1 MAKPGRVHLL
11 LHAHLPFV
19 REPSYDRFLEE
30 NWFFEAMAET
40 YLPIIQMLNRLEE
53 KGVPGTLNFSVSSA
67 LLAMLTDC
75 SLLDKFSRHLHKQLE
90 LLEREKV
97 RLQNDSEK
105 MEVVNFYY
113 RRQIALIN
121 TWERDCNCEI
131 VPALKRLEQIGKI
144 NLLTC
149 VGTHPFLPAY
159 QNDVEAIRLQLEI
172 TVRAFEEAFGKKP
185 RGLWL
190 PECGYFEGLDAILA
204 EYGFKYFFLETHG
217 VLLAKPAPKYGVFAP
232 IKTPAGLYCFGRE
245 QSSSMEVWSR
255 KTGYP
260 GHPEY
265 REFFKDIAHEREDEY
280 LGDYFLAAGTHIE
293 TGLKYYRITGSEDKK
308 VYRPWNALR
317 LVEDHARLF
326 VANRE
331 ETVSNLLP
339 NMDGNKVSILC
350 PYDAELFGHW
360 WFEGP
365 LFIEKMFERAAS
377 SNVVEMASLE
387 DSVPSLKAEGALDA
401 AAGKAADPDVHA
413 PIFSSWGE
421 GGFGE
426 DWMNDAV
433 TFEYPLFFRMRGMM
447 NDLKKRMSCGV
458 NIAHGAARGL
468 KIEKIKGKATKLGGT
483 AATMKRFL
491 AQMARELVLFQA
503 SDWAFMI
510 HNNSAA
516 DYARNRLNGHY
527 QNVCALYAE
536 AVKAKPDMRLLKTL
550 EQKNNLF
557 PWIGECLTS

>member
-1 MAKPGRVHLL
+1 MAKPGKVHLL

-67 LLAMLTDC
+67 LLAMLTDKL
-75 SLLDKFSRHLHKQLE
+75 LLDRFTNHLHKQLE
-90 LLEREKV
+90 LIEREKI
-97 RLQNDSEK
+97 RLQNNFEYL
-105 MEVVNFYY
+105 EVVNFYY

-121 TWERDCNCEI
+121 TWERDCGCEI
-131 VPALKRLEQIGKI
+131 IPALKRLEQIGKI

-159 QNDVEAIRLQLEI
+159 QSDVEAIRLQLKI

-185 RGLWL
+185 QGLWL

-265 REFFKDIAHEREDEY
+265 REFFKDVAHERESDY
-280 LGDYFLAAGTHIE
+280 LGDYFLAAGAHIE

-339 NMDGNKVSILC
+339 NMDGNKVAILC

-387 DSVPSLKAEGALDA
+387 DSVPTSQTF
-401 AAGKAADPDVHA
+401 AGKVADEDVHA

-426 DWMNDAV
+426 VWMNDAV
-433 TFEYPLFFRMRGMM
+433 AFQYPMFFKMRGLM
-447 NDLKKRMSCGV
+447 NDLKKRVSHGV
-458 NIAHGAARGL
+458 SVARGAAQSLIGVKSAGTSAVVRGCKTAADF
-468 KIEKIKGKATKLGGT
+468 KIETT
-483 AATMKRFL
+483 QRFL
-491 AQMARELVLFQA
+491 SQIARELVLFQA

-510 HNNSAA
+510 HNHSAE
-516 DYARNRLNGHY
+516 DYARARLSGHY
-527 QNVCALYAE
+527 ENVCALYAE
-536 AVKAKPDMRLLKTL
+536 AVKAKPDTRLLKKL

-557 PWIGECLTS
+557 PWIGELV

>member
-1 MAKPGRVHLL
+1 MAKPGKVHLL

-40 YLPIIQMLNRLEE
+40 YLPMVQMLNRLEE
-53 KGVPGTLNFSVSSA
+53 KGVPGTLNFSVSSV
-67 LLAMLTDC
+67 LLAMLTDR

-90 LLEREKV
+90 LLEREKA
-97 RLQNDSEK
+97 RLQNDSEM

-121 TWERDCNCEI
+121 TWEHDCCCEI
-131 VPALKRLEQIGKI
+131 VPSLKRLEQIGKI

-159 QNDVEAIRLQLEI
+159 QNDVEAIRLQLKI

-265 REFFKDIAHEREDEY
+265 REFFKDIAHERESEY

-377 SNVVEMASLE
+377 SNIVEMASLE
-387 DSVPSLKAEGALDA
+387 DSVN
-401 AAGKAADPDVHA
+401 AAGIAAKNAADSDVHA

-426 DWMNDAV
+426 VWMNDAV
-433 TFEYPLFFRMRGMM
+433 SFQYPMFFRMRKMM
-447 NDLKKRMSCGV
+447 DDLKSRV
-458 NIAHGAARGL
+458 ERGA
-468 KIEKIKGKATKLGGT
+468 GKVATI
-483 AATMKRFL
+483 KRFL
-491 AQMARELVLFQA
+491 SQIARELVLFQA

-516 DYARNRLNGHY
+516 DYARARLNGHY
-527 QNVCALYAE
+527 ENVCALYAD
-536 AVKAKPDMRLLKTL
+536 AVKVKPNLQLLKTL

-557 PWIGECLTS
+557 PWIGCLI

>member
-67 LLAMLTDC
+67 LLAMLTDR
-75 SLLDKFSRHLHKQLE
+75 SLLDKFSSHLHKQLE
-90 LLEREKV
+90 LLDREKV
-97 RLQNDSEK
+97 RLQNDAER

-113 RRQIALIN
+113 RRQVALIN
-121 TWERDCNCEI
+121 TWERDCGCEI

-159 QNDVEAIRLQLEI
+159 QSDIESIRLQLKI
-172 TVRAFEEAFGKKP
+172 TVRAFEDAFGRKP

-265 REFFKDIAHEREDEY
+265 REFFKDIAHERESDY

-331 ETVSNLLP
+331 ATVSSLLP

-387 DSVPSLKAEGALDA
+387 NSVPSK
-401 AAGKAADPDVHA
+401 AAGTAADSEVHK

-426 DWMNDAV
+426 VWMNDEVA
-433 TFEYPLFFRMRGMM
+433 FQYPLFFRMRKMM
-447 NDLKKRMSCGV
+447 DDLKSRIS
-458 NIAHGAARGL
+458 HGARAASR
-468 KIEKIKGKATKLGGT
+468 T
-483 AATMKRFL
+483 AVGNAHCSKNTTAKRFL

-516 DYARNRLNGHY
+516 DYARARLNGHY
-527 QNVCALYAE
+527 ENVCALYRE
-536 AVKAKPDMRLLKTL
+536 AVKANPDMRLLKKL

-557 PWIGECLTS
+557 PWIGECL

>member
-1 MAKPGRVHLL
+1 MAKPGKVHLL

-67 LLAMLTDC
+67 LLAMLTDA
-75 SLLDKFSRHLHKQLE
+75 SLLNKFSRHLHKQLE

-97 RLQNDSEK
+97 RLQNDSEM

-121 TWERDCNCEI
+121 TWERDCGREI
-131 VPALKRLEQIGKI
+131 IPALKRLEQIGKI

-159 QNDVEAIRLQLEI
+159 QNDVEAIRLQLKI
-172 TVRAFEEAFGKKP
+172 TVRAFEDVFGKKP

-232 IKTPAGLYCFGRE
+232 IRTPAGLYCFGRE

-265 REFFKDIAHEREDEY
+265 REFFKDITHEREDDY
-280 LGDYFLAAGTHIE
+280 LGEYFLAAGTHIE

-339 NMDGNKVSILC
+339 NMNGNKASILC

-387 DSVPSLKAEGALDA
+387 DSVPSLNAAVGAA
-401 AAGKAADPDVHA
+401 AAGNAAEKVADDDVHV

-426 DWMNDAV
+426 VWMNDQV
-433 TFEYPLFFRMRGMM
+433 SFQYPLFFRMRGMV
-447 NDLKKRMSCGV
+447 NDLKTRMKR
-458 NIAHGAARGL
+458 AAKVAGNAASA
-468 KIEKIKGKATKLGGT
+468 KISVEKVAGNAVGN
-483 AATMKRFL
+483 AAMMKRFL
-491 AQMARELVLFQA
+491 AQMAREIVLFQA

-516 DYARNRLNGHY
+516 DYARSRLNGHY
-527 QNVCALYAE
+527 ENACKLYAE
-536 AVKAKPDMRLLKTL
+536 AVKAKPDTRLLKEL
-550 EQKNNLF
+550 ERKNNLF
-557 PWIGECLTS
+557 PWIGELV

>member
-1 MAKPGRVHLL
+1 MAKPGKVHLL

-53 KGVPGTLNFSVSSA
+53 KGVPGTLNLSVSSV
-67 LLAMLTDC
+67 LLAMLTDR
-75 SLLDKFSRHLHKQLE
+75 SLLDKFSRHLHKQLD

-97 RLQNDSEK
+97 RLQNDSEM

-113 RRQIALIN
+113 RRQLALIN
-121 TWERDCNCEI
+121 TWERDCGCEI
-131 VPALKRLEQIGKI
+131 VPSLKRLEQIGKI

-159 QNDVEAIRLQLEI
+159 QNDFEAIRLQLKI

-185 RGLWL
+185 HGLWL

-265 REFFKDIAHEREDEY
+265 REFFKDIAHERESEY

-377 SNVVEMASLE
+377 SNVVEMSSLE
-387 DSVPSLKAEGALDA
+387 DSVPSLGTAGAVAE
-401 AAGKAADPDVHA
+401 KVADSDVHA

-426 DWMNDAV
+426 VWMNDAV
-433 TFEYPLFFRMRGMM
+433 SFQYPMFFRMRGMM
-447 NDLKKRMSCGV
+447 NDLKTRMKRV
-458 NIAHGAARGL
+458 
-468 KIEKIKGKATKLGGT
+468 GKAAETAASAKMPAGN

-516 DYARNRLNGHY
+516 DYARARLNGHY
-527 QNVCALYAE
+527 ENVCALYAE
-536 AVKAKPDMRLLKTL
+536 AVKAKPNLQLLKTL

-557 PWIGECLTS
+557 PWIGKFI

>member
-1 MAKPGRVHLL
+1 MSKPGRVHLL

-67 LLAMLTDC
+67 LLAMLTDR

-97 RLQNDSEK
+97 RLQNDAER

-113 RRQIALIN
+113 RRQVALIN
-121 TWERDCNCEI
+121 TWERDCGCEI

-159 QNDVEAIRLQLEI
+159 QSDIESIRLQLKI
-172 TVRAFEEAFGKKP
+172 TVRAFEEAFGRKP

-232 IKTPAGLYCFGRE
+232 IKTPAGLYCMGRE

-265 REFFKDIAHEREDEY
+265 REFFKDIAHERESDY

-293 TGLKYYRITGSEDKK
+293 TGLKYYRITGSENKM

-331 ETVSNLLP
+331 ATVSNLLA

-377 SNVVEMASLE
+377 SSVVEMASIE
-387 DSVPSLKAEGALDA
+387 DSIREP
-401 AAGKAADPDVHA
+401 ADTDVHK

-426 DWMNDAV
+426 VWMNDEVA
-433 TFEYPLFFRMRGMM
+433 FQYPMFFRMRKMM
-447 NDLKKRMSCGV
+447 DDLKSRISKVARKASGNV
-458 NIAHGAARGL
+458 AGNARSSKNAIA
-468 KIEKIKGKATKLGGT
+468 
-483 AATMKRFL
+483 KRFL

-516 DYARNRLNGHY
+516 DYARARLNGHY
-527 QNVCALYAE
+527 ENVCALYRE
-536 AVKAKPDMRLLKTL
+536 AVKANPDMRLLKKL

-557 PWIGECLTS
+557 PWIGECL

>member
-1 MAKPGRVHLL
+1 MSKPGKVHLL

-40 YLPIIQMLNRLEE
+40 YLPIVQMLNRLEE
-53 KGVPGTLNFSVSSA
+53 KGVPGTLNFSVSSV
-67 LLAMLTDC
+67 LLAMLTDR
-75 SLLDKFSRHLHKQLE
+75 SLLDKFTRHLHKQLE

-97 RLQNDSEK
+97 RLQNDPEQ

-113 RRQIALIN
+113 RRQIALID
-121 TWERDCNCEI
+121 TWERDCGREI
-131 VPALKRLEQIGKI
+131 IPALKRLEQIGKI

-159 QNDVEAIRLQLEI
+159 QNDFDAIRLQLKI
-172 TVRAFEEAFGKKP
+172 TVRAFEDAFGKKP

-265 REFFKDIAHEREDEY
+265 REFFKDIAYERESEY

-293 TGLKYYRITGSEDKK
+293 TGLKYCRITGSEDKK

-387 DSVPSLKAEGALDA
+387 DSVPTLNAAVTAAEKAVGAVA
-401 AAGKAADPDVHA
+401 EKVADSDVHA

-426 DWMNDAV
+426 VWMNDEVA
-433 TFEYPLFFRMRGMM
+433 FQYPMFFRMRKMM
-447 NDLKKRMSCGV
+447 DDLKNRLSHGG
-458 NIAHGAARGL
+458 GAARGNAL
-468 KIEKIKGKATKLGGT
+468 ETARGTVATK
-483 AATMKRFL
+483 KRFL
-491 AQMARELVLFQA
+491 SQMARELVLFQA

-510 HNNSAA
+510 HNKSAA
-516 DYARNRLNGHY
+516 DYARARLNGHY
-527 QNVCALYAE
+527 DNVCKLYAE
-536 AVKAKPDMRLLKTL
+536 AVKTKPDTRLLKTL

-557 PWIGECLTS
+557 PWIGEFL

>member
-1 MAKPGRVHLL
+1 MAKPGKVHLL

-67 LLAMLTDC
+67 LLAMLTDR
-75 SLLDKFSRHLHKQLE
+75 SLLDKFSNHLHKQLE

-97 RLQNDSEK
+97 RLQSDSER

-121 TWERDCNCEI
+121 TWERDCGCEI
-131 VPALKRLEQIGKI
+131 IPSLKRLEQISKI

-159 QNDVEAIRLQLEI
+159 QSDVDAIRLQLKI

-204 EYGFKYFFLETHG
+204 EYGFQYFFLETHG

-265 REFFKDIAHEREDEY
+265 REFFKDIAHERESDY
-280 LGDYFLAAGTHIE
+280 LGDYFLAAGAHIE

-331 ETVSNLLP
+331 ETVSNLLSK
-339 NMDGNKVSILC
+339 MDGNKVAILC

-377 SNVVEMASLE
+377 SNIVEMASLE
-387 DSVPSLKAEGALDA
+387 DSVPTSPTFAGNIADA
-401 AAGKAADPDVHA
+401 DVHA

-426 DWMNDAV
+426 VWMNDAV
-433 TFEYPLFFRMRGMM
+433 AFQYPLFFKMRGMM
-447 NDLKKRMSCGV
+447 NNLKKRIECGT
-458 NIAHGAARGL
+458 
-468 KIEKIKGKATKLGGT
+468 GKP
-483 AATMKRFL
+483 ATMKRFL

-510 HNNSAA
+510 HNHSAE
-516 DYARNRLNGHY
+516 DYARARLSGHY
-527 QNVCALYAE
+527 DNVCKLYAD
-536 AVKAKPDMRLLKTL
+536 AVKAKPDTRLLKTL

-557 PWIGECLTS
+557 PWIGECLK

>member
-1 MAKPGRVHLL
+1 MSAPGKIHLL

-19 REPSYDRFLEE
+19 REPDYDRFLEE

-40 YLPIIQMLNRLEE
+40 YLPLVQSLRRLEE
-53 KGVPGTLNFSVSSA
+53 RGVPGTLNLSVSSA
-67 LLAMLTDC
+67 LLAMLTDEV
-75 SLLDKFSRHLHKQLE
+75 LLQKFTRHLHRQKD
-90 LLEREKV
+90 LLEKEKI
-97 RLQNDSEK
+97 RLQNDSAQL
-105 MEVVNFYY
+105 EVVNFYD
-113 RRQIALIN
+113 RRQTALID
-121 TWERDCNCEI
+121 TWENSCHGKI
-131 VPALKRLEQIGKI
+131 VPMLKLLEERGKL

-159 QNDVEAIRLQLEI
+159 QSDMEAIRLQLAI
-172 TVRAFEEAFGKKP
+172 TVRAFEEAFGRKP
-185 RGLWL
+185 KGLWL
-190 PECGYFEGLDAILA
+190 PECGYFDGLDYVLA
-204 EYGFKYFFLETHG
+204 EFGFEYFFLETHG
-217 VLLAKPAPKYGVFAP
+217 VLLARPAPKYGVFTP
-232 IKTPAGLYCFGRE
+232 IKTPAGLYCMGRE

-265 REFFKDIAHEREDEY
+265 REFFKDIAYEREPEY
-280 LGDYFLAAGTHIE
+280 LGEYFMAGSTPIE
-293 TGLKYYRITGSEDKK
+293 TGLKYWRITGSEDKQ

-331 ETVSNLLP
+331 ATVTELLP
-339 NMDGNKVSILC
+339 KMDGSKVSILC

-387 DSVPSLKAEGALDA
+387 LTMHSS
-401 AAGKAADPDVHA
+401 ADETVHA
-413 PIFSSWGE
+413 PVFSSWGE

-426 DWMNDAV
+426 VWMNDEVNWA
-433 TFEYPLFFRMRGMM
+433 YPLFFRMRSMM
-447 NDLKKRMSCGV
+447 KEMGSRLFS
-458 NIAHGAARGL
+458 L
-468 KIEKIKGKATKLGGT
+468 PKAQVQLQ
-483 AATMKRFL
+483 KRFY

-510 HNNSAA
+510 HNKSAA
-516 DYARNRLNGHY
+516 EYARARQNGHY
-527 QNVCALYAE
+527 ENVCALFAAASS
-536 AVKAKPDMRLLKTL
+536 AVTAKRADMTLLESL
-550 EQKNNLF
+550 EKKNNLF
-557 PWIGECLTS
+557 PWVGDLL

>member
-1 MAKPGRVHLL
+1 MSKPGRVHLL

-67 LLAMLTDC
+67 LLAMLADR

-97 RLQNDSEK
+97 RLQNDSERI
-105 MEVVNFYY
+105 EVVNFYY
-113 RRQIALIN
+113 RRQVALIN
-121 TWERDCNCEI
+121 TWERDCGCEI

-159 QNDVEAIRLQLEI
+159 QNDIDAIRLQLKI

-265 REFFKDIAHEREDEY
+265 REFFKDIAHERESDY
-280 LGDYFLAAGTHIE
+280 LGDYFLAAETHIE

-331 ETVSNLLP
+331 ATVSSLLA

-387 DSVPSLKAEGALDA
+387 DSVPS
-401 AAGKAADPDVHA
+401 KAAETAADSDVHA
-413 PIFSSWGE
+413 PVFSSWGE

-426 DWMNDAV
+426 VWMNDEVA
-433 TFEYPLFFRMRGMM
+433 FQYPLFFRMRGMM
-447 NDLKKRMSCGV
+447 NDLKKRLSRGT
-458 NIAHGAARGL
+458 ARGS
-468 KIEKIKGKATKLGGT
+468 
-483 AATMKRFL
+483 AAAMKRFL
-491 AQMARELVLFQA
+491 SQMARELVLFQA

-516 DYARNRLNGHY
+516 DYARARLNEHY
-527 QNVCALYAE
+527 ENVCNLYAE
-536 AVKAKPDMRLLKTL
+536 AVKPHADTRLLKKL

-557 PWIGECLTS
+557 PWIAEVL

>member
-1 MAKPGRVHLL
+1 MAKPGKVHLL

-53 KGVPGTLNFSVSSA
+53 KGVPGTLNLSISSV
-67 LLAMLTDC
+67 LLAMLTDR
-75 SLLDKFSRHLHKQLE
+75 SLLDKFSRHLHKQLD

-97 RLQNDSEK
+97 RLQNDSEFL
-105 MEVVNFYY
+105 EVVNFYY
-113 RRQIALIN
+113 RRQIALIH
-121 TWERDCNCEI
+121 TWEHDCGCEI
-131 VPALKRLEQIGKI
+131 IPALKRLEQIGKI

-159 QNDVEAIRLQLEI
+159 QNDFEAIRLQLKI

-185 RGLWL
+185 HGLWL

-204 EYGFKYFFLETHG
+204 EFGFKYFFLETHG

-265 REFFKDIAHEREDEY
+265 REFFKDIAHERESEY

-377 SNVVEMASLE
+377 SNVVEMSSLE
-387 DSVPSLKAEGALDA
+387 DSVPSLGTAGAVAE
-401 AAGKAADPDVHA
+401 KVADSDVHA

-426 DWMNDAV
+426 VWMNDAV
-433 TFEYPLFFRMRGMM
+433 SFQYPMFFRMRGMM
-447 NDLKKRMSCGV
+447 NDLKTRMKRV
-458 NIAHGAARGL
+458 
-468 KIEKIKGKATKLGGT
+468 GKAAETAASAKMPAGN

-516 DYARNRLNGHY
+516 DYARARLNGHY
-527 QNVCALYAE
+527 ENVCALYAE
-536 AVKAKPDMRLLKTL
+536 AVKAKPNLQLLKTL

-557 PWIGECLTS
+557 PWIGKFI

>member
-1 MAKPGRVHLL
+1 MPKPGKVHLL

-67 LLAMLTDC
+67 LLAMLTDR

-121 TWERDCNCEI
+121 TWEHDCGCEI
-131 VPALKRLEQIGKI
+131 IPSLKRLEQIGKI

-159 QNDVEAIRLQLEI
+159 QGDVEAIHLQLKI
-172 TVRAFEEAFGKKP
+172 TVRAFEDAFGKKP

-308 VYRPWNALR
+308 IYRPWNALR

-339 NMDGNKVSILC
+339 NMDGNKISILC

-387 DSVPSLKAEGALDA
+387 DSVPSLNVTGTVADAE
-401 AAGKAADPDVHA
+401 VHA

-426 DWMNDAV
+426 VWMNDAV
-433 TFEYPLFFRMRGMM
+433 AFQYPLFFRMRGMM
-447 NDLKKRMSCGV
+447 NDLKKRGS
-458 NIAHGAARGL
+458 
-468 KIEKIKGKATKLGGT
+468 KTT
-483 AATMKRFL
+483 KRFL

-516 DYARNRLNGHY
+516 DYARARLNGHY
-527 QNVCALYAE
+527 ENVRALYAE
-536 AVKAKPDMRLLKTL
+536 AVKAKPNLQLLKTL

-557 PWIGECLTS
+557 PWIGECL

>member
-1 MAKPGRVHLL
+1 MAKPGKVHLL

-53 KGVPGTLNFSVSSA
+53 KGVPGTLNFSVSSV
-67 LLAMLTDC
+67 LLAMLTDR

-90 LLEREKV
+90 LLEREKI

-121 TWERDCNCEI
+121 TWERDCSCEI

-159 QNDVEAIRLQLEI
+159 QNDVEAIRLQLKI
-172 TVRAFEEAFGKKP
+172 TVRAFEDAFGKKP

-265 REFFKDIAHEREDEY
+265 REFFKDIAHEREDDY
-280 LGDYFLAAGTHIE
+280 LGEYFLAAGTHIE
-293 TGLKYYRITGSEDKK
+293 TGLKYYRITGSENKK

-387 DSVPSLKAEGALDA
+387 DSIV
-401 AAGKAADPDVHA
+401 ADSDVHA

-426 DWMNDAV
+426 VWMNDAV
-433 TFEYPLFFRMRGMM
+433 TFEYPLFFRMRAMM
-447 NDLKKRMSCGV
+447 NDLKKRLP
-458 NIAHGAARGL
+458 HGSVRGLNAAKSAENARGS
-468 KIEKIKGKATKLGGT
+468 K
-483 AATMKRFL
+483 AATVKRFL

-527 QNVCALYAE
+527 ENVCALYAE

-557 PWIGECLTS
+557 PWIGSLI